1 MLTDQDLVK
10 IGMNPAVYRNLS
22 ESEKLAVDQVLEEY
36 SKSGM
41 SETLEALYN
50 ADYDETPVDFITFI
64 TDDQYLGRSTRNG
77 QFLYPFWKQED
88 VKIFKAIDT
97 ENICEVA
104 LSGCLSGDTL
114 IPLLNGTKVPI
125 KELAESGV
133 KNFKVYSYDL
143 DTNRYTV
150 GNAVKAFST
159 GYKMTY
165 NVTFDNGE
173 TVRIT
178 GNHKFLTRDKHYKSI
193 NDGLNVGD
201 SIMPFNY
208 YLNEKGYEVLRHPQ
222 KDGTF
227 IEEPTHRMVMR
238 YKVGDFKG
246 TVHHKNYKK
255 RDNSP
260 ENLIKMTWK
269 RHQHFHAVRGAE
281 RFKEFN
287 EKLARGEVSEDTLRR
302 IQEGRRK
309 GSISRWSD
317 PEQHQRASERTARNN
332 LGNNY
337 GSFISDEERSRKR
350 KRQVEYNKTEHP
362 RVLALNKISKEEI
375 IDSAQKS
382 FTRDQLADYL
392 GISRCRL
399 STLLD
404 KYETTPEV
412 YFRKTPFNLPNRYW
426 TSRLTI
432 YNSILTREGVLNDE
446 VVKKDPRKLPSV
458 TSVVSKYF
466 NGDYQ
471 AFYNIVKNFN
481 HKIVSIKLN
490 DVEQVYDIEVEKYHN
505 FALDAGV
512 VVHNSIG
519 TGKTTNGVLLLS
531 YHLYK
536 TMCMKDPQ
544 AFFNL
549 APGSRITYAFLN
561 NTLSSSYGVAYQT
574 FQAFIQ
580 ESPWFLKH
588 GKVSGREYPEYIPE
602 KGFGFVVGSRPQHTL
617 GKHIIAAIM
626 DEVSFAP
633 GQNQSY
639 EKSKIMDVYT
649 NIRRRME
656 SRFMV
661 QGKNFGLMLLVSSK
675 ATESS
680 FLEAYIADQVKKGY
694 PIYVVDQPLW
704 KVKPSAYSGKMFKVA
719 VGSKYIQSRVV
730 PDDLE
735 GTALD
740 EWVDSA
746 KKQGLNVIDVPI
758 EHRQAFDQDLDKA
771 LQDIAGISTS
781 VVTKAFSIQKIE
793 QCISDTLENPF
804 TTDVVTMGMD
814 DNLQLQDFFKPDL
827 IPENALNAPIFI
839 HLDASVS
846 GDKTGL
852 SGVAIV
858 GTKEIIHYGQDIDVE
873 NVSEELVYQ
882 QVFTIGIQAPSSS
895 EISFEK
901 TRQFLYYLRDEVGL
915 NIKIITTDGF
925 QSVDTRQI
933 LRVKGF
939 ETGYTSLDRTP
950 DGYDG
955 LRSAINEQ
963 RIVLLKG
970 CKLLLEELSELER
983 DNMTRKYDHTAYSS
997 KDSSDSLAGAY
1008 LDASKYKD
1016 EFMFFSPKDY
1026 DYENLNKNISP
1037 EEETKQNMISSL
1049 TKNGISQD
1057 KIESLFSDIPSPYS
1071 RYDDDILL
1079 L

>member
-77 QFLYPFWKQED
+77 QFLYPFWKQEMTR
-88 VKIFKAIDT
+88 IFSRTD
-97 ENICEVA
+97 ICEIA

-114 IPLLNGTKVPI
+114 IPLIDGSRVPI
-125 KELAESGV
+125 KDLVGR

-143 DTNRYTV
+143 NTNRYTV

-173 TVRIT
+173 TIRIT

-193 NDGLNVGD
+193 DDGLKVGD

-227 IEEPTHRMVMR
+227 IEEPTHQMVMR

-281 RFKEFN
+281 KFKEFN

-317 PEQHQRASERTARNN
+317 PEQHRQASERTARNN

-350 KRQVEYNKTEHP
+350 ERQIEYNKTEHP
-362 RVLALNKISKEEI
+362 RVLALNKISKEEVV
-375 IDSAQKS
+375 DFAQKS
-382 FTRDQLADYL
+382 FTRGQLADYL
-392 GISRCRL
+392 GISRCGL

-404 KYETTPEV
+404 KYEIVPEA
-412 YFRKTPFNLPNRYW
+412 YFRKTPFDLPNRRW
-426 TSRLTI
+426 TSVLTT
-432 YNSILTREGVLNDE
+432 YNKLLTEHGELNDE
-446 VVKKDPRKLPSV
+446 IVRKYGYRGLPLVSKVVKS
-458 TSVVSKYF
+458 Y
-466 NGDYQ
+466 
-471 AFYNIVKNFN
+471 FYNDSKPFYEIVKNFN
-481 HKIVSIKLN
+481 HKIVSIYLN
-490 DVEQVYDIEVEKYHN
+490 DVEEVFDIEVERYHN
-505 FALDAGV
+505 FALEAGV
-512 VVHNSIG
+512 IVHNSIG
-519 TGKTTNGVLLLS
+519 VGKTTAAVLAML

-544 AFFNL
+544 SFFSL
-549 APGSRITYAFLN
+549 APGTKIEYAFLN
-561 NTLSSSYGVAYQT
+561 NTMASSYGVAYQS

-580 ESPWFLKH
+580 ESPWFLEH
-588 GKVSGREYPEYIPE
+588 GKITGRGYPEYVPE
-602 KGFGFVVGSRPQHTL
+602 KGFGFIVGSKPQHTL
-617 GKHIIAAIM
+617 GRAIICAIL

-633 GQNQSY
+633 GQNVSY

-661 QGKNFGLMLLVSSK
+661 QGKCYGMLFLVSSK

-704 KVKPSAYSGKMFKVA
+704 KVKPAAYSGKMFKVA
-719 VGSKYIQSRVV
+719 VGNKYVQSRVV

-746 KKQGLNVIDVPI
+746 KKQGLNVINVPI

-827 IPENALNAPIFI
+827 IPENVLNAPVFI

-858 GTKEIIHYGQDIDVE
+858 GTKEIIHYGQDVDIE

-901 TRQFLYYLRDEVGL
+901 TRQFLYYLRDEIGL
-915 NIKIITTDGF
+915 NIKIVTTDGF

-963 RIVLLKG
+963 RIILLKG

-1016 EFMFFSPKDY
+1016 EFMFFNPKDY
-1026 DYENLNKNISP
+1026 DYENLNKNISL

-1049 TKNGISQD
+1049 TKNGVSQE